1 MINFNGLRGSGKT
14 VKLVK
19 TAYLDYKLG
28 YRPVIVTIQKDMEE
42 IYRNAGLPNEIPVI
56 TYNEYLKNPSDYMDA
71 SIFIDETEIFLQ
83 RVCYREGYLLLQQ
96 VILPK
101 LQHPPKPK
109 DLGLSSQH
117 HLHL

>member
-71 SIFIDETEIFLQ
+71 SIFIDEAEIFLQ
-83 RVCYREGYLLLQQ
+83 RVCFRNGGHIAAITTEKENLEELRRSDWDKNYKE
-96 VILPK
+96 PE
-101 LQHPPKPK
+101 
-109 DLGLSSQH
+109 
-117 HLHL
+117 